1 MKWREIESCNI
12 RISLR
17 SMEITIMHL
26 THLQIFLPIFQML
39 RAMYDFQAPYEN
51 TLTFVENDLFVV
63 LKRNNKDHDWVH
75 VINLKG
81 DNGYVSFF

>member
-1 MKWREIESCNI
+1 
-12 RISLR
+12 
-17 SMEITIMHL
+17 MHL
-26 THLQIFLPIFQML
+26 AHLQIFLPIFQML

-81 DNGYVSFF
+81 DNGYVSFFF

>member
-1 MKWREIESCNI
+1 
-12 RISLR
+12 
-17 SMEITIMHL
+17 
-26 THLQIFLPIFQML
+26 ML

-51 TLTFVENDLFVV
+51 TLTFAENDLFVV

-81 DNGYVSFF
+81 DNGYVSYTTCLNSLVV